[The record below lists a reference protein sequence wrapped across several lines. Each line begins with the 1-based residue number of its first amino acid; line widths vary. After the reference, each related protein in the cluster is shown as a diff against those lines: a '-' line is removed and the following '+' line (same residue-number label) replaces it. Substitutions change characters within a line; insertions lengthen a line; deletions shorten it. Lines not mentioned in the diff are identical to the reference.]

1 MRLPPIKG
9 RRLLTVV
16 ASVAFVGLIAV
27 TASATHSFL
36 DVPDTHTF
44 HSDIEWMKDTGVTRG
59 CNPPANTE
67 YCPDDFVTRGQMAAF
82 FHRFAQAGVADAG
95 TLEGKQADDFLD
107 TDGKASDSDLLDGK
121 DSTEFLGVNDKAADS
136 DLLDGKDSTEF
147 LGVNDKAADS
157 DLLDGLDST
166 DFVQV
171 GDGLGGALA
180 ASIYTATETEAWV
193 IGVFSDVVA
202 SCDAGD
208 VLIGGG
214 YETGGLLG
222 VNVTDSFPD
231 GEAWTVQGTATVLA
245 NVTAYAICVSA

>member
-1 MRLPPIKG
+1 VL
-9 RRLLTVV
+9 V
-16 ASVAFVGLIAV
+16 VGLIAA
-27 TASATHSFL
+27 TASAAHSFL
-36 DVPDTHTF
+36 DVPDEHTF
-44 HSDIEWMKDTGVTRG
+44 HDDIAWMDETDITRG

-82 FHRFAQAGVADAG
+82 FHRFALAGVADAG
-95 TLEGKQADDFLD
+95 TLEGKDASDFLD
-107 TDGKASDSDLLDGK
+107 TNGKAADSDLLDGK
-121 DSTEFLGVNDKAADS
+121 DSTEFLDSDGKAADS

-171 GDGLGGALA
+171 GDDLGGALA
-180 ASIYTATETEAWV
+180 ASIYVAEATEGWILALLNETT
-193 IGVFSDVVA
+193 A
-202 SCDAGD
+202 SCDPGD
-208 VLIGGG
+208 VLISGGF
-214 YETGGLLG
+214 ETGGLPL

-231 GEAWTVQGTATVLA
+231 GEAWTVQGTAGVLG

>member
-1 MRLPPIKG
+1 MRLPLTKG

-16 ASVAFVGLIAV
+16 ASVLVVGLIAA
-27 TASATHSFL
+27 TASAAHSFL
-36 DVPDTHTF
+36 DVPDEHTF
-44 HSDIEWMKDTGVTRG
+44 HDDIAWMDESGITRG

-82 FHRFAQAGVADAG
+82 FHRFALAGVADAG
-95 TLEGKQADDFLD
+95 TLEGKEASDFLD
-107 TDGKASDSDLLDGK
+107 TDS
-121 DSTEFLGVNDKAADS
+121 KAADS

-171 GDGLGGALA
+171 GDDLGAALA
-180 ASIYTATETEAWV
+180 GSIYVAEETEGWV
-193 IGVFSDVVA
+193 LAITNVTSA
-202 SCDAGD
+202 SCDPGD
-208 VLIGGG
+208 VLLSGG
-214 YETGGLLG
+214 YETGGLLT

-231 GEAWTVQGTATVLA
+231 SEAWTVQGTATVLA
-245 NVTAYAICVSA
+245 NVTVYAICVSA

>member
-1 MRLPPIKG
+1 MGLPPTKG

-16 ASVAFVGLIAV
+16 ASVLVVGLIAA
-27 TASATHSFL
+27 TASAAHSFL

-44 HSDIEWMKDTGVTRG
+44 HGDIEWMKDSGVTRG

-82 FHRFAQAGVADAG
+82 FHRFALAGVADAG
-95 TLEGKQADDFLD
+95 TLEGKEASDFLD
-107 TDGKASDSDLLDGK
+107 TNS
-121 DSTEFLGVNDKAADS
+121 KAADS

-171 GDGLGGALA
+171 GDDLGGALA
-180 ASIYTATETEAWV
+180 ASIYVATETEGWLLA
-193 IGVFSDVVA
+193 ITNETSA
-202 SCDAGD
+202 ACDPGD
-208 VLIGGG
+208 VLLSGG
-214 YETGGLLG
+214 YETGGLLT

-245 NVTAYAICVSA
+245 NITVYAVCVSA

>member
-1 MRLPPIKG
+1 MRLPANKG

-16 ASVAFVGLIAV
+16 ASVLVVGLIAA
-27 TASATHSFL
+27 TASAAHSFL

-59 CNPPANTE
+59 CNPPANDR
-67 YCPDDFVTRGQMAAF
+67 YCPDDDVTRGQMAAF
-82 FHRFAQAGVADAG
+82 FHRFSQAGVVDAG
-95 TLEGKQADDFLD
+95 TLEGKEASDFLD
-107 TDGKASDSDLLDGK
+107 TNAKAADSDLLDGK
-121 DSTEFLGVNDKAADS
+121 DSTEFLDSDDKAADS

-171 GDGLGGALA
+171 GDDLGGALA
-180 ASIYTATETEAWV
+180 ASIYVATETEGWLLA
-193 IGVFSDVVA
+193 ITNATSA
-202 SCDAGD
+202 ACDAGD
-208 VLIGGG
+208 VLLGGG
-214 YETGGLLG
+214 YETGGLLT

-231 GEAWTVQGTATVLA
+231 GEAWTVEGTAAVLA
-245 NVTAYAICVSA
+245 NITVHAICVSA